1 MSLAAILLPVGILA
15 GIGVLLGGTIAVV
28 NRKFWVWE
36 DPRIDEAENMLP
48 GNNCGACGE
57 PGCRAFAEGL
67 VAGRLT
73 PAECTV
79 MGPDD
84 REAVAELLGVEAGE
98 AEKRVARLLCAGGSN
113 VAPRKAIYEGAVSCA
128 AAVAVSGGGKAC
140 PWGCVGLADC
150 AISCDFDAIRMSDV
164 DLPVVDPELCTACG
178 DCVDACPLDL
188 FTIMP
193 MSQRLIVQCRSL
205 LEGEPATELC
215 AVACDACGRCAM
227 DAPSG
232 LIEME
237 NGLPVI
243 DYSRNELAG
252 PEATARC
259 PTGAI
264 QWVVGAQFAAPEAG
278 DAGEEGEGVIPIRT
292 REIGRRA
299 RAAAGTTRREL
310 LP

>member
-1 MSLAAILLPVGILA
+1 MPLTSLLVPIGILA

-36 DPRIDEAENMLP
+36 DPRIDEAEGMLP
-48 GNNCGACGE
+48 GNNCGACGL

-67 VAGRLT
+67 VAGRIA
-73 PAECTV
+73 PAQCTV
-79 MGPDD
+79 MGPED
-84 REAVAELLGVEAGE
+84 RGAVASLLGVEAGQ
-98 AEKRVARLLCAGGSN
+98 AEKRVARLLCAGGSD

-128 AAVAVSGGGKAC
+128 AAVAVTGGGKAC

-150 AISCDFDAIRMSDV
+150 AISCDFDAIRMNDV

-178 DCVDACPLDL
+178 DCVEACPLDL
-188 FTIMP
+188 FTLMP
-193 MSQRLIVQCRSL
+193 MSQRLIVQCRNL
-205 LEGEPATELC
+205 LEGKPATELC

-227 DAPSG
+227 DAAAG
-232 LIEME
+232 LIEMRD
-237 NGLPVI
+237 GLPVI

-264 QWVVGAQFAAPEAG
+264 QWVIGRQFEAPGATEDMG
-278 DAGEEGEGVIPIRT
+278 GRDDVVPIRT
-292 REIGRRA
+292 REIGRRS
-299 RAAAGTTRREL
+299 RATAGTT
-310 LP
+310 